1 MRCNSSSIAGRI
13 CASTTAFKA
22 TRLRGAGAPW
32 DAFPFGS
39 NKLPPGFALLPR
51 DKAIPQTLR
60 AQAAEIFAFD
70 ALIQNPD
77 RRPENPNCLL
87 DGRSFAIFDHERA
100 FITRGI
106 IGWRPPWH
114 LGALD
119 GMKGPNRHVFHAGLQ
134 GTTPDFNRLMGAWQ
148 AISDARLRE
157 YRLALPLAWSDAGG
171 VAEETLGY
179 IASVRDNIEPAL
191 AEVVRVMK

>member
-1 MRCNSSSIAGRI
+1 
-13 CASTTAFKA
+13 
-22 TRLRGAGAPW
+22 
-32 DAFPFGS
+32 
-39 NKLPPGFALLPR
+39 
-51 DKAIPQTLR
+51 
-60 AQAAEIFAFD
+60 
-70 ALIQNPD
+70 
-77 RRPENPNCLL
+77 
-87 DGRSFAIFDHERA
+87 
-100 FITRGI
+100 
-106 IGWRPPWH
+106 
-114 LGALD
+114 
-119 GMKGPNRHVFHAGLQ
+119 MKGPNRHVFHAGLQ